1 MLKVGDKVIVR
12 GYVDQTGM
20 VTGFEKP
27 GIHTLATV
35 QLRKKAGKFRLKN
48 VKAVK

>member
-12 GYVDQTGM
+12 GIVDQTG
-20 VTGFEKP
+20 TITSFEKP
-27 GIHTLATV
+27 GIHTLARV
-35 QLRKKAGKFRLKN
+35 QLRKRNGAFRLRN